1 MGKRKINIAIIDNHP
16 IVIEDIK
23 KIVEQGFTNV
33 NTNCF
38 TLGELFLNSI
48 QKKIIIFDIV
58 LLDIT
63 LPDIN
68 GILLCKKK
76 AT

>member
-48 QKKIIIFDIV
+48 QKK
-58 LLDIT
+58 
-63 LPDIN
+63 
-68 GILLCKKK
+68 
-76 AT
+76 